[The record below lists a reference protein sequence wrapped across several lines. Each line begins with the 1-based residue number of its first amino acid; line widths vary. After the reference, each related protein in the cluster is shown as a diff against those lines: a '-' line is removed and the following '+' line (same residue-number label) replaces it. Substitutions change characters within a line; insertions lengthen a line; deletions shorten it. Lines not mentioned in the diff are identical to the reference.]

1 MSDVYLI
8 LENNV
13 VFKGR
18 SFGYSCEAVGELVF
32 STGMTGYMETLA
44 DPVYYGQIVL
54 QTFPLI
60 GNYGV
65 IPNDFGSGPIH
76 LKAYI
81 VRDWCQD
88 PSNFRS
94 EGNLDSFLSDKK
106 IPGLCGV
113 DTRAL
118 TRIIRDY
125 GTMNAMISNTP
136 DLSAEQ
142 WAALRGYKVANAVA
156 AVSKSRIEAS
166 RPGAVRLLSTTASSS
181 AGPACNADASR
192 LLQAPPEPSAGS
204 SGSGVG
210 GNGYNVALQD
220 FGDAFKYID
229 GLEANGCSPTVVS
242 YDTTADE
249 ILSAKPDG
257 IVLSGGPGDPAENTQ
272 LIAEIK
278 KLSGSGV
285 PILAIGLGHQ
295 MLALARGAKI
305 IKLPSGHRGSNQP
318 VSVPGTLRVFATA
331 QNHGYA
337 VDPDSLPDCA
347 AVSYVNSNDGT
358 CEGVKYEDIPAFSV
372 QFSPT
377 DEVFKEYAS
386 LLRQRR

>member
-8 LENNV
+8 LENGV

-18 SFGYSCEAVGELVF
+18 TFGHDGEAVGELVF

-44 DPVYYGQIVL
+44 DPAYYGQIVL

-65 IPNDFGSGPIH
+65 IPNDFGPGPIH

-81 VRDWCQD
+81 VRDWCQE

-94 EGNLDSFLSDKK
+94 EGNLDSFLYEKK
-106 IPGLCGV
+106 IPGLCGI

-118 TRIIRDY
+118 TRIIRDN
-125 GTMNAMISNTP
+125 GTMNAMISKTP
-136 DLSAEQ
+136 DLSDGQ

-156 AVSKSRIEAS
+156 AVAKSKVENSSPGTARGLQPHPD
-166 RPGAVRLLSTTASSS
+166 PGA
-181 AGPACNADASR
+181 
-192 LLQAPPEPSAGS
+192 GS
-204 SGSGVG
+204 IGSGADG
-210 GNGYNVALQD
+210 TTYNVALQD
-220 FGDAFKYID
+220 FGNAFKLAD
-229 GLEANGCSPTVVS
+229 GLSANGCRPTVFS
-242 YDTTADE
+242 YNATADE
-249 ILSAKPDG
+249 ILAAKPDG
-257 IVLSGGPGDPAENTQ
+257 IVLSGGPGDPAENAR

-285 PILAIGLGHQ
+285 PILAVGLGHQ
-295 MLALARGAKI
+295 MLALARGAKT
-305 IKLPSGHRGSNQP
+305 IKLQSGHRGSNQP
-318 VSVPGTLRVFATA
+318 VSIPGTPRVFATA

-337 VDPDSLPDCA
+337 VDPDSLPGCA

-372 QFSPT
+372 QFDPT
-377 DEVFKEYAS
+377 DEVFREYAS
-386 LLRQRR
+386 LLMQRQGKDYFNAAE